1 MAAAFNEVVSN
12 NRAKS
17 RTFTW
22 TIDSSAHDSST
33 LQSSVSEFIST
44 DLSATDSFSIDNSI
58 MNSKGA
64 TFSPSPR
71 RRKGSRV
78 KWQTSSYNDEIIL
91 LDLRLT
97 QGSVPWAK
105 TTELFNTYVP
115 LARWRTVN
123 AVTNKGQQLM
133 RDHMSRTSAAPPQNF
148 PANEFRW
155 GYANGPTPSQE

>member
-22 TIDSSAHDSST
+22 TIDSSAHNSST

-105 TTELFNTYVP
+105 NQHPRKSTLVLDGRKYRTIHGLQDI
-115 LARWRTVN
+115 WR
-123 AVTNKGQQLM
+123 
-133 RDHMSRTSAAPPQNF
+133 SYRTLG
-148 PANEFRW
+148 RR
-155 GYANGPTPSQE
+155 